1 MQRSA
6 TDGTSGV
13 VARSLGCRR
22 RVLRLRLDELEPRVS
37 PSSLLSNVP
46 FLWTGDESA
55 GVMVDG
61 SWLMVNEND
70 ATTQGP
76 STISH
81 QPLTIPSSPDSFS
94 PVVPSELQ
102 AAESDAPRRHGERE
116 QAPAEVQGNEDT
128 RLDQVL
134 ALLPVP
140 EAYAVGDFMRTFAT
154 WDESAAA
161 ADGEW
166 QIADGRW
173 RMDDEASEGTG
184 QAETGIEETVVRAES
199 TPAGTPAPRATE
211 PEANVEDAPW
221 RVETASQR
229 DLDNLSRF
237 GTLSHPF
244 GVQRLAAA
252 RALGPFW
259 TERVHRQAEALQ
271 NRAFRATQPDSSVE
285 SASQRDPDEARV
297 SPLSA
302 KAKTLALRAAAKS
315 VSRQP
320 EPGPDGFWLTQVVPT
335 GDAGRPFDTLEVHFS
350 QAVQDGSFTVD
361 DVQFTGP
368 GGPIA
373 PSALT
378 QVEADEYELEFSGLT
393 GLDAYTLV
401 IGPDI
406 ANGSGALMDQ
416 DHDGTPG
423 EAVQDAYTARL
434 AANGMTLGATDTQYD
449 GWNLVIYGNTA
460 TIDGA
465 HAFGG
470 LEVLGGAT
478 LTHSPATETAEYSL
492 NLTIR
497 DTLWVDAGANI
508 NASGRG
514 YLPGRT
520 IGNTT
525 EGAAAGQA
533 GGSYA
538 GLGGTGAYGG
548 TPNQTYGDYANP
560 NELGSGGGSGGAGG
574 GLVRITAG
582 SAQIDGSISANG
594 GAGGWN
600 TSGGSGGGVFLD
612 VGSLSG
618 SGTMS
623 ANGGTGTADPGGGSG
638 GRVAVYYDTLN
649 GFDLTRV
656 TAYSG
661 SALWGNAGGVGTVY
675 LKQTGQEGLLR
686 LDNGAMT
693 RGGITPLGL
702 ATDTVFQ
709 AENLVLSGSTVTAW
723 PDHAGLRMEV
733 NNLSLLNGATLTHQA
748 TTADTEYSLAISV
761 NGSVVIDSS
770 SKIDV
775 SGRGYLPGRTIGN
788 TTEGAAVGQA
798 GGSYGGLGGTGAR
811 GGTPNQTYGDY
822 ANPNELGSGG
832 GYGNVGGGLVRIT
845 AGSAQIDGSIS
856 ANGGAGGWNTSGG
869 SGGGVFLDVGALSGS
884 GTISANGGTGIADP
898 GGGSGGR
905 VAMYYDTLSGFDLT
919 RVTAYSGSAWW
930 GNAGGVGTVYLKETG
945 QEGLLRLDNGAMARG
960 GITPL
965 GLSTDTVFQAENLVL
980 SGSTVTA
987 WPDHAGLRMEVS
999 NLSLLNG
1006 ATLTHQ
1012 ATTANTEYSLLVSVN
1027 GTLAIDATS
1036 RIDVSGRGYL
1046 PGRTVGNTTRGAA
1059 TWGSG
1064 GSYGGIGGM
1073 GYWAGYANVT
1083 NRVYGDYRNP
1093 DEVGSGGGAGGS
1105 GGGLARITAGAA
1117 VIDGAVL
1124 ANGSA
1129 GGWNTPGGSGGGL
1142 LLNVGT
1148 LSGGGTIAANGGP
1161 GHLNGGSGS
1170 GGRVAIYDWT
1180 SMTLPA
1186 DNVSAQGGTG
1196 GYGTGQDGSVFIT
1209 STDRFLLWNRMANQ
1223 LFHGVER
1230 LSWSSL
1236 GLDPAAVTVD
1246 ILASSAGTVRTLGTG
1261 LLANGSLDW
1270 NTTSAPDGVYEL
1282 RGIVRDASGAAL
1294 VEGTLH
1300 VTVNNALGWHS
1311 GQIASDET
1319 WTADRVHMVEED
1331 VTVATGARLTIA
1343 PGAIVKFAWQT
1354 GITVADGAF
1363 LDALGTEAAP
1373 IVLTAWADDTAGGD
1387 TNLDGDNSLPQPGEW
1402 AGLGALGT
1410 GQLNLND
1417 YAELR
1422 YIATTHTGTL
1432 LGDETWMGTFLHRVS
1447 GEVVV
1452 PTGAT
1457 LIISPGA
1464 IVKFEAGAGLT
1475 VQTGATL
1482 SAQSSLAQPIIFTSI
1497 KDDRFAG
1504 DTNLDGDLTRASA
1517 GDWRSIRVDG
1527 GAGLFNHAEVF
1538 YGGNSTVSVW
1548 GAGGMLENLGTITFE
1563 NGVVSESL
1571 KDGIL
1576 GGGTTTIRNSLV
1588 LHNDRGVVAWG
1599 SPATIMNS
1607 TMDDNRIGVLAH
1619 GGTPT
1624 VVNSIISNSLEYGVD
1639 WDWGS
1644 YAADVR
1650 YSDVW
1655 NSGTADFHNWFGQ
1668 PDPVV
1673 GVNGVISAD
1682 PLYKNRDK
1690 GDYRLNYRSPAID
1703 AGDGGV
1709 APAADRMGAPR
1720 YDDPRTA
1727 NTGLPDA
1734 NAAFPDLGAYEFV
1747 ETAGSDVD
1755 LIVNSVSG
1763 PSQVEAGQEA
1773 TVRWRVT
1780 NTGTGVALGP
1790 WHNAI
1795 TVVADAPTRS
1805 VFGLAAGEPLTN
1817 ATLGPGESADFE
1829 ATVAVPGGTEGPW
1842 RWQVR
1847 VNSRGEVFEG
1857 ANWTNNASPLSSG
1870 VQLSVPSL
1878 ATGTPYE
1885 SNFVAAGHPAWFK
1898 MSQAAG
1904 EQILVTLDGAATT
1917 GRSRLY
1923 AGFGSMPTEQSF
1935 DLRSS
1940 QWNSPDASLGLPAH
1954 DAARTVYLLVVPESI
1969 TGVELGYALTVQ
1981 AAGFGLQSIDV
1992 DHAGNAGTA
2001 TLLLRGSGF
2010 DSTLAAQLRSAGG
2023 QAVVDAQR
2031 AVALDSTAALVTF
2044 ALDGVR
2050 AGLYDLIGR
2059 QGSEEQQLAGALQ
2072 VTEAQTSG
2080 PIQVRLIFPELTR
2093 IGREFTGLVQFTNP
2107 GNDLRPTMLTIRN
2120 SNGNPIWYQR
2130 QSDASLLQVLA
2141 IPPTGPTLG
2150 FLRPRESS
2158 SIPFHSVATADESEY
2173 TVHWEN
2179 TLSTD
2184 PIDWAGARNQLRPSD
2199 PPPWWDA
2206 AWDALVAQVGATD
2219 GQFIQAAAQAAAEAR
2234 SLGLDLVTSSD
2245 ILGYMLNR
2253 LQPTLEGG
2261 TVYGAAYDTTASRPV
2276 ANKVITLT
2284 DTMTGD
2290 PFVTRSW
2297 YDGQFAF
2304 WGVPAGTYRIAVEDS
2319 WVGLSNEVTVPQGQ
2333 ILRGLEL
2340 SVTSGHELSGRI
2352 VREADNQPL
2361 EGVQIHVDDAATGT
2375 TYLATTDDEGRYRI
2389 GGLRGGTVLVSFMV
2403 PSYVVPN
2410 VREVTLE
2417 EGRPTALSLSLS
2429 SGGAVE
2435 GLVRNPSG
2443 GAVGGATVQAQP
2455 IAGGPVQTIVAGDDG
2470 SFRLTG
2476 LASGAYQIV
2485 ATAAGYGAGLADGV
2499 TVAASEVKTIE
2510 VALTVPGRIQG
2521 VIRDAATNEVL
2532 AGARVSVTAARPT
2545 SETVRTDE
2553 TGAFT
2558 LNDLAPGTYLVEFNA
2573 TGYLPAQA
2581 NATVTAGADLPLNA
2595 SLRAAGVI
2603 SGTLQ
2608 ETGGRAVTGSVV
2620 TLRAEDGWQ
2629 RTSVAQADGLFRF
2642 GDLSDAAYL
2651 LTVANRS
2658 GVVFA
2663 QQQFTLN
2670 QAQNRF
2676 TTTVNYRVGDLSGLV
2691 RQADGLPAP
2700 DVQVALL
2707 RENELIGRTSTDRE
2721 GRYHFD
2727 ILEAGAYDIAAV
2739 SASIGFQVQS
2749 GIAVSVDPD
2758 QTAPDIVPAGASLT
2772 ITVDA
2777 PSQGLTA
2784 VGGAAVTVA
2793 PVNDL
2798 LGASLT
2804 GFTSTEGQTRIEHL
2818 APGNYLL
2825 VVLKEGL
2832 AIQRQTVAVGAAPAS
2847 VNVSLLAGQTIR
2859 GTVRDEQGQ
2868 AVQGAVVTMT
2878 DEADGTTL
2886 TDITDE
2892 RGNFE
2897 IISLAA
2903 RAYDVWISDGVR
2915 RPVLVPNVTP
2925 AGGVPQTINVILDR
2939 TGFSL
2944 EGAVQSEGTALPGVA
2959 VLLAAADGTS
2969 LQQTVTDHAGQ
2980 YEVGPVSAGQ
2990 YRLEFTVPGLPP
3002 QGVNITVTADQTLP
3016 PVDFG
3021 PLRSASDNA
3030 LPAHES
3036 QEARALIPMPT
3047 DLLTPIPVPERAAQ
3061 DSDVWRYSYRT
3072 IWSNYIAGGGRSDC
3086 ANAREAY
3093 NGAIESAEYL
3103 SERFGNWFDAYEAV
3117 HQIADA
3123 TLRWY
3128 VTKVTELGLK
3138 ISLYVAQLT
3147 GAKPTAPNL
3156 SALQWGDDAAGL
3168 EMGQKVVAAYDE
3180 MGPLIDFAVGTLTNL
3195 GQAVVM
3201 WDFQKAGFLLNQ
3213 FNTSWSAVA
3222 VAGDKITNWLAKEG
3236 TLAAK
3241 IGGNDLT
3248 AKIVGFIQLG
3258 KEVYDYVKE
3267 VDQRFGGD
3275 IKYALSA
3282 YSTAQFLYMD
3292 QIKRHRAALA
3302 ALVDGVQRCGRR
3314 IPPPPPPPPG
3324 DTNHAGDDASNGTG
3338 QGGTNRGI
3346 GSQDPNDKVT
3356 VGLGQQGWITGDTT
3370 LLFTIRF
3377 ENVAT
3382 ATAPAQEV
3390 RVTDQLDPQLDWTT
3404 FQLQEIGFNN
3414 VPIRVAPGLQSFSSK
3429 VNVPTDP
3436 NPVRADVALDPDT
3449 GQITW
3454 TMQSLDPV
3462 TGQFPEDP
3470 LAGFL
3475 PPNDD
3480 THRGEGF
3487 VTYTIRPKAGLPTGA
3502 EITNQARIVFDVNPP
3517 IDTNETRNTIDVD
3530 APTSAVAAL
3539 PATQTRAMFW
3549 VNWGGSDTGAGIA
3562 AYDLYSATD
3571 GGPYALWLDDTTD
3584 TSAAFTGAAGHSYA
3598 FYSVA
3603 RDNVGYAETAPGAAD
3618 ATTTVTRAG
3627 GPQVTALSPNPG
3639 AVLGPATI
3647 PSAIVATFDSDLDPA
3662 TVTAN
3667 TFKVSSGRGQDNIWG
3682 TADDVYLSGTV
3693 AYDAVTD
3700 TGTFT
3705 PSAPL
3710 TEGDYAVWL
3719 SGNVIADPLGNRLD
3733 GEWPGSAPGF
3743 PSGDGDAG
3751 GDFLA
3756 SFAIDTTAP
3765 RVQDLDMELELNA
3778 DGLNWRLDVTFSEDV
3793 LGQNSDVTVAG
3804 AGVVTPVW
3812 G

>member
-1 MQRSA
+1 M
-6 TDGTSGV
+6 
-13 VARSLGCRR
+13 
-22 RVLRLRLDELEPRVS
+22 
-37 PSSLLSNVP
+37 
-46 FLWTGDESA
+46 
-55 GVMVDG
+55 
-61 SWLMVNEND
+61 
-70 ATTQGP
+70 
-76 STISH
+76 
-81 QPLTIPSSPDSFS
+81 
-94 PVVPSELQ
+94 
-102 AAESDAPRRHGERE
+102 
-116 QAPAEVQGNEDT
+116 
-128 RLDQVL
+128 

-378 QVEADEYELEFSGLT
+378 QVEADKYELEFSGLT

-538 GLGGTGAYGG
+538 
-548 TPNQTYGDYANP
+548 
-560 NELGSGGGSGGAGG
+560 
-574 GLVRITAG
+574 
-582 SAQIDGSISANG
+582 
-594 GAGGWN
+594 
-600 TSGGSGGGVFLD
+600 
-612 VGSLSG
+612 
-618 SGTMS
+618 
-623 ANGGTGTADPGGGSG
+623 
-638 GRVAVYYDTLN
+638 
-649 GFDLTRV
+649 
-656 TAYSG
+656 
-661 SALWGNAGGVGTVY
+661 
-675 LKQTGQEGLLR
+675 
-686 LDNGAMT
+686 
-693 RGGITPLGL
+693 
-702 ATDTVFQ
+702 
-709 AENLVLSGSTVTAW
+709 
-723 PDHAGLRMEV
+723 
-733 NNLSLLNGATLTHQA
+733 
-748 TTADTEYSLAISV
+748 
-761 NGSVVIDSS
+761 
-770 SKIDV
+770 
-775 SGRGYLPGRTIGN
+775 
-788 TTEGAAVGQA
+788 
-798 GGSYGGLGGTGAR
+798 GLGGTGAR

-1734 NAAFPDLGAYEFV
+1734 
-1747 ETAGSDVD
+1747 
-1755 LIVNSVSG
+1755 
-1763 PSQVEAGQEA
+1763 
-1773 TVRWRVT
+1773 
-1780 NTGTGVALGP
+1780 
-1790 WHNAI
+1790 
-1795 TVVADAPTRS
+1795 
-1805 VFGLAAGEPLTN
+1805 
-1817 ATLGPGESADFE
+1817 
-1829 ATVAVPGGTEGPW
+1829 
-1842 RWQVR
+1842 
-1847 VNSRGEVFEG
+1847 
-1857 ANWTNNASPLSSG
+1857 
-1870 VQLSVPSL
+1870 
-1878 ATGTPYE
+1878 
-1885 SNFVAAGHPAWFK
+1885 
-1898 MSQAAG
+1898 
-1904 EQILVTLDGAATT
+1904 
-1917 GRSRLY
+1917 
-1923 AGFGSMPTEQSF
+1923 
-1935 DLRSS
+1935 
-1940 QWNSPDASLGLPAH
+1940 
-1954 DAARTVYLLVVPESI
+1954 
-1969 TGVELGYALTVQ
+1969 
-1981 AAGFGLQSIDV
+1981 
-1992 DHAGNAGTA
+1992 
-2001 TLLLRGSGF
+2001 
-2010 DSTLAAQLRSAGG
+2010 
-2023 QAVVDAQR
+2023 
-2031 AVALDSTAALVTF
+2031 
-2044 ALDGVR
+2044 
-2050 AGLYDLIGR
+2050 
-2059 QGSEEQQLAGALQ
+2059 
-2072 VTEAQTSG
+2072 
-2080 PIQVRLIFPELTR
+2080 
-2093 IGREFTGLVQFTNP
+2093 
-2107 GNDLRPTMLTIRN
+2107 
-2120 SNGNPIWYQR
+2120 
-2130 QSDASLLQVLA
+2130 
-2141 IPPTGPTLG
+2141 
-2150 FLRPRESS
+2150 
-2158 SIPFHSVATADESEY
+2158 
-2173 TVHWEN
+2173 
-2179 TLSTD
+2179 
-2184 PIDWAGARNQLRPSD
+2184 
-2199 PPPWWDA
+2199 
-2206 AWDALVAQVGATD
+2206 
-2219 GQFIQAAAQAAAEAR
+2219 
-2234 SLGLDLVTSSD
+2234 
-2245 ILGYMLNR
+2245 
-2253 LQPTLEGG
+2253 
-2261 TVYGAAYDTTASRPV
+2261 
-2276 ANKVITLT
+2276 
-2284 DTMTGD
+2284 
-2290 PFVTRSW
+2290 
-2297 YDGQFAF
+2297 
-2304 WGVPAGTYRIAVEDS
+2304 
-2319 WVGLSNEVTVPQGQ
+2319 
-2333 ILRGLEL
+2333 
-2340 SVTSGHELSGRI
+2340 
-2352 VREADNQPL
+2352 
-2361 EGVQIHVDDAATGT
+2361 
-2375 TYLATTDDEGRYRI
+2375 
-2389 GGLRGGTVLVSFMV
+2389 
-2403 PSYVVPN
+2403 
-2410 VREVTLE
+2410 
-2417 EGRPTALSLSLS
+2417 
-2429 SGGAVE
+2429 
-2435 GLVRNPSG
+2435 
-2443 GAVGGATVQAQP
+2443 
-2455 IAGGPVQTIVAGDDG
+2455 
-2470 SFRLTG
+2470 
-2476 LASGAYQIV
+2476 
-2485 ATAAGYGAGLADGV
+2485 
-2499 TVAASEVKTIE
+2499 
-2510 VALTVPGRIQG
+2510 
-2521 VIRDAATNEVL
+2521 
-2532 AGARVSVTAARPT
+2532 
-2545 SETVRTDE
+2545 
-2553 TGAFT
+2553 
-2558 LNDLAPGTYLVEFNA
+2558 
-2573 TGYLPAQA
+2573 
-2581 NATVTAGADLPLNA
+2581 
-2595 SLRAAGVI
+2595 
-2603 SGTLQ
+2603 
-2608 ETGGRAVTGSVV
+2608 
-2620 TLRAEDGWQ
+2620 
-2629 RTSVAQADGLFRF
+2629 
-2642 GDLSDAAYL
+2642 
-2651 LTVANRS
+2651 
-2658 GVVFA
+2658 
-2663 QQQFTLN
+2663 
-2670 QAQNRF
+2670 
-2676 TTTVNYRVGDLSGLV
+2676 
-2691 RQADGLPAP
+2691 
-2700 DVQVALL
+2700 
-2707 RENELIGRTSTDRE
+2707 
-2721 GRYHFD
+2721 
-2727 ILEAGAYDIAAV
+2727 
-2739 SASIGFQVQS
+2739 
-2749 GIAVSVDPD
+2749 
-2758 QTAPDIVPAGASLT
+2758 
-2772 ITVDA
+2772 
-2777 PSQGLTA
+2777 
-2784 VGGAAVTVA
+2784 
-2793 PVNDL
+2793 
-2798 LGASLT
+2798 
-2804 GFTSTEGQTRIEHL
+2804 
-2818 APGNYLL
+2818 
-2825 VVLKEGL
+2825 
-2832 AIQRQTVAVGAAPAS
+2832 
-2847 VNVSLLAGQTIR
+2847 
-2859 GTVRDEQGQ
+2859 
-2868 AVQGAVVTMT
+2868 
-2878 DEADGTTL
+2878 
-2886 TDITDE
+2886 
-2892 RGNFE
+2892 
-2897 IISLAA
+2897 
-2903 RAYDVWISDGVR
+2903 
-2915 RPVLVPNVTP
+2915 
-2925 AGGVPQTINVILDR
+2925 
-2939 TGFSL
+2939 
-2944 EGAVQSEGTALPGVA
+2944 
-2959 VLLAAADGTS
+2959 
-2969 LQQTVTDHAGQ
+2969 
-2980 YEVGPVSAGQ
+2980 
-2990 YRLEFTVPGLPP
+2990 
-3002 QGVNITVTADQTLP
+3002 
-3016 PVDFG
+3016 
-3021 PLRSASDNA
+3021 
-3030 LPAHES
+3030 
-3036 QEARALIPMPT
+3036 
-3047 DLLTPIPVPERAAQ
+3047 
-3061 DSDVWRYSYRT
+3061 
-3072 IWSNYIAGGGRSDC
+3072 
-3086 ANAREAY
+3086 
-3093 NGAIESAEYL
+3093 
-3103 SERFGNWFDAYEAV
+3103 
-3117 HQIADA
+3117 
-3123 TLRWY
+3123 
-3128 VTKVTELGLK
+3128 
-3138 ISLYVAQLT
+3138 
-3147 GAKPTAPNL
+3147 
-3156 SALQWGDDAAGL
+3156 
-3168 EMGQKVVAAYDE
+3168 
-3180 MGPLIDFAVGTLTNL
+3180 
-3195 GQAVVM
+3195 
-3201 WDFQKAGFLLNQ
+3201 
-3213 FNTSWSAVA
+3213 
-3222 VAGDKITNWLAKEG
+3222 
-3236 TLAAK
+3236 
-3241 IGGNDLT
+3241 
-3248 AKIVGFIQLG
+3248 
-3258 KEVYDYVKE
+3258 
-3267 VDQRFGGD
+3267 
-3275 IKYALSA
+3275 
-3282 YSTAQFLYMD
+3282 
-3292 QIKRHRAALA
+3292 
-3302 ALVDGVQRCGRR
+3302 
-3314 IPPPPPPPPG
+3314 
-3324 DTNHAGDDASNGTG
+3324 
-3338 QGGTNRGI
+3338 
-3346 GSQDPNDKVT
+3346 
-3356 VGLGQQGWITGDTT
+3356 
-3370 LLFTIRF
+3370 
-3377 ENVAT
+3377 
-3382 ATAPAQEV
+3382 
-3390 RVTDQLDPQLDWTT
+3390 
-3404 FQLQEIGFNN
+3404 
-3414 VPIRVAPGLQSFSSK
+3414 
-3429 VNVPTDP
+3429 
-3436 NPVRADVALDPDT
+3436 
-3449 GQITW
+3449 
-3454 TMQSLDPV
+3454 
-3462 TGQFPEDP
+3462 
-3470 LAGFL
+3470 
-3475 PPNDD
+3475 
-3480 THRGEGF
+3480 
-3487 VTYTIRPKAGLPTGA
+3487 
-3502 EITNQARIVFDVNPP
+3502 
-3517 IDTNETRNTIDVD
+3517 
-3530 APTSAVAAL
+3530 
-3539 PATQTRAMFW
+3539 
-3549 VNWGGSDTGAGIA
+3549 
-3562 AYDLYSATD
+3562 
-3571 GGPYALWLDDTTD
+3571 
-3584 TSAAFTGAAGHSYA
+3584 
-3598 FYSVA
+3598 
-3603 RDNVGYAETAPGAAD
+3603 
-3618 ATTTVTRAG
+3618 
-3627 GPQVTALSPNPG
+3627 
-3639 AVLGPATI
+3639 
-3647 PSAIVATFDSDLDPA
+3647 
-3662 TVTAN
+3662 
-3667 TFKVSSGRGQDNIWG
+3667 
-3682 TADDVYLSGTV
+3682 
-3693 AYDAVTD
+3693 
-3700 TGTFT
+3700 
-3705 PSAPL
+3705 
-3710 TEGDYAVWL
+3710 
-3719 SGNVIADPLGNRLD
+3719 
-3733 GEWPGSAPGF
+3733 
-3743 PSGDGDAG
+3743 
-3751 GDFLA
+3751 
-3756 SFAIDTTAP
+3756 
-3765 RVQDLDMELELNA
+3765 
-3778 DGLNWRLDVTFSEDV
+3778 
-3793 LGQNSDVTVAG
+3793 
-3804 AGVVTPVW
+3804 
-3812 G
+3812 